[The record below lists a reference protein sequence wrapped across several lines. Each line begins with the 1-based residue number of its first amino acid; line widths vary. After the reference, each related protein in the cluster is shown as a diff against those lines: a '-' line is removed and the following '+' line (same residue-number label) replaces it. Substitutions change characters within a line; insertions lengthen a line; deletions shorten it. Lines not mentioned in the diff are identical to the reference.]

1 MLYGLL
7 NLSFWGYVIALF
19 IMTQLTIF
27 SVTVYLHRHQAHRAL
42 ELHPVVSHFFRF
54 WLWLTTGMRTIEWVA
69 VHRKHH
75 AYTEQE
81 QDPHS
86 PQQAGLS
93 NVLLRGVELYR
104 AAAQDK
110 AMLEKYGYGTPD
122 DWIERRI
129 YSRSFKGVFLMLVI
143 DLVLFGV
150 PGITIW
156 ALQMLWIP
164 FFGAGVINGIGHYF
178 GYRNFESPDAS
189 RNIVPWAVFIGG
201 EELHNNHHAFA
212 SSAKLS
218 VRPWEVDSGWGV
230 IRLLSWFGL
239 AKVNRVAP
247 RLIEQST
254 KNTVDMDTL
263 KAVLSNR
270 LSIMS
275 VYAKDVIQPIW
286 HKQFVK
292 ADRQQQG
299 LLRKAKKWLIRD
311 EILLSSNHK
320 KGLSELLTQYQQ
332 LQQIYD
338 FRQKLQTLWQEKKAS
353 PAQQLAALQEW
364 CQSAEQTGIT
374 VLQEFALKMK
384 RFVSSGTVAI

>member
-27 SVTVYLHRHQAHRAL
+27 SVTIYLHRHQAHRAL
-42 ELHPVVSHFFRF
+42 ELHPVASHFFRF

-86 PQQAGLS
+86 PLQVGLS
-93 NVLLRGVELYR
+93 NVLWRGVELYR
-104 AAAQDK
+104 TAAKDK

-122 DWIERRI
+122 DWVEHRI
-129 YSRSFKGVFLMLVI
+129 YVHSVKGIFLMLGI

-150 PGITIW
+150 PGIIMW
-156 ALQMLWIP
+156 AVQMLWIP
-164 FFGAGVINGIGHYF
+164 LFGAGVINGIGHYF

-230 IRLLSWFGL
+230 IQLLSWFKL

-247 RLIEQST
+247 KLIEQPT

-263 KAVLSNR
+263 KAVLINR
-270 LSIMS
+270 LSVMS

-286 HKQFVK
+286 HNQLIK

-299 LLRKAKKWLIRD
+299 VLRKARKWLIRD
-311 EILLSSNHK
+311 EILLSSSNK
-320 KGLSELLTQYQQ
+320 KGLSELLTQHHQ

-338 FRQKLQTLWQEKKAS
+338 FRQKLQTLWHEKKAD

-364 CQSAEQTGIT
+364 CQSAEQTGIAT
-374 VLQEFALKMK
+374 LQEFALKVK
-384 RFVSSGTVAI
+384 RFATPMQVA

>member
-27 SVTVYLHRHQAHRAL
+27 SVTIYLHRHQAHRAL
-42 ELHPVVSHFFRF
+42 ELHPVASHFFRF

-86 PQQAGLS
+86 PLQVGLS
-93 NVLLRGVELYR
+93 NVLWRGVELYR
-104 AAAQDK
+104 TAAKDK
-110 AMLEKYGYGTPD
+110 TMLEKYGYGTPD
-122 DWIERRI
+122 DWVEHRI
-129 YSRSFKGVFLMLVI
+129 YVHSVKGIFLMLGI

-150 PGITIW
+150 PGIIMW
-156 ALQMLWIP
+156 AVQMLWIP
-164 FFGAGVINGIGHYF
+164 LFGAGVINGIGHYF

-230 IRLLSWFGL
+230 IQLLSWFKL

-247 RLIEQST
+247 KLIEQPT

-263 KAVLSNR
+263 KAVLINR
-270 LSIMS
+270 LSVMS

-286 HKQFVK
+286 HNQLVK

-299 LLRKAKKWLIRD
+299 VLRKARKWLIRD
-311 EILLSSNHK
+311 EILLSSSNK
-320 KGLSELLTQYQQ
+320 KGLSELLTQHHQ

-338 FRQKLQTLWQEKKAS
+338 FRQKLQTLWHEKKAD

-364 CQSAEQTGIT
+364 CQSAEQTGIAT
-374 VLQEFALKMK
+374 LQEFALKVK
-384 RFVSSGTVAI
+384 RFATPMQVA